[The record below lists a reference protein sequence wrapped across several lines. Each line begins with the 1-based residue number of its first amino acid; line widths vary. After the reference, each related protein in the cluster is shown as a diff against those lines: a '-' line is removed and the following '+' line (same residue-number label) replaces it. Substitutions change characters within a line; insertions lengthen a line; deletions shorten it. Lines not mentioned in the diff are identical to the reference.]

1 MAEDNY
7 HKMKRRSKA
16 NVDNNKYKNLNGK
29 GTELLR
35 LKLNNFS
42 TNAVVRTLSTELR
55 MSLFGVEIED
65 LLRQKRH
72 LMIQNIVKV
81 ICW

>member
-7 HKMKRRSKA
+7 HKMKRGPKA

-42 TNAVVRTLSTELR
+42 TNALYVHYPLNCECHYLVWKLK
-55 MSLFGVEIED
+55 IY
-65 LLRQKRH
+65 
-72 LMIQNIVKV
+72 
-81 ICW
+81 